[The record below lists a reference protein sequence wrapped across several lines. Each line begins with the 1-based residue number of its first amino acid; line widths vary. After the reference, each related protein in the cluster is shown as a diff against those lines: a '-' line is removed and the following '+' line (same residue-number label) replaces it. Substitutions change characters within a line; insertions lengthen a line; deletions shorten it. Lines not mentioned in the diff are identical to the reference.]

1 MCSNRANLCQRQ
13 PAAAPYLHLSEG
25 CSPERKRGDGGRQEV
40 EEEGWKAGWREGAD
54 GFDETQRSRGH
65 SPGERNPPNP
75 DLHPQAHG
83 RR

>member
-54 GFDETQRSRGH
+54 GFDETH
-65 SPGERNPPNP
+65 
-75 DLHPQAHG
+75 
-83 RR
+83 